1 MCVCVRVCAAAIWR
15 PHVICM
21 TISSL
26 LTSQYQHAIAKRIE
40 PIAAFNSL
48 AVRAHRQLVTCPM
61 QTHLICKYLN
71 RCCGLILTTD
81 SRFTMVVP
89 SPNIASTKEPLSF
102 FV

>member
-1 MCVCVRVCAAAIWR
+1 MMAVAAIWR

-21 TISSL
+21 NISSL

-61 QTHLICKYLN
+61 QTHLIC
-71 RCCGLILTTD
+71 I
-81 SRFTMVVP
+81 SIAAVV
-89 SPNIASTKEPLSF
+89 
-102 FV
+102 